1 MKVGDLVKYA
11 SHVHTETLYGI
22 VVEFDHVAEGALCF
36 IKGESMWL
44 RTNQIEVI
52 SESR

>member
-22 VVEFDHVAEGALCF
+22 VVEFDHVAEGVLCF